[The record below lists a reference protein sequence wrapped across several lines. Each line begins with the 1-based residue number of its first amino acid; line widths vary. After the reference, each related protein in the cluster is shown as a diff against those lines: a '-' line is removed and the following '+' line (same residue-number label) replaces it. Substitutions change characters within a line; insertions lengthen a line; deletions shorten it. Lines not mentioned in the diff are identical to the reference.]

1 MTRQAHESLVSSIR
15 GEDSPLNDV
24 HADGRRRFEMLRVD
38 TGRSL
43 APRAV
48 GTGHTDGGLES
59 SRGSVVAGTPG
70 VCGCLCLS
78 AWSVGVGVRMRCAGK
93 RGSRSRAAGA
103 LHADFCRLCLGL
115 SVWWSHA
122 QSVCSGCHSVVACWM

>member
-15 GEDSPLNDV
+15 GEVSPLNDV

-43 APRAV
+43 GPRPV
-48 GTGHTDGGLES
+48 GTGHTDGGLDS

-70 VCGCLCLS
+70 VCGCVCLS
-78 AWSVGVGVRMRCAGK
+78 AWSVGVGVQMRCAGK
-93 RGSRSRAAGA
+93 RGGRSRAAGA
-103 LHADFCRLCLGL
+103 LHVGFCRLCLVL
-115 SVWWSHA
+115 SVWWSHS
-122 QSVCSGCHSVVACWM
+122 QSVCSGCQSVVACWM